1 MELSLEEKLNQIVFE
16 KLNEIITP
24 NKQEMFDRVA
34 KERTKHLTIVLENIH
49 QEHNASAVLRT
60 CDCFG
65 IQDLHV
71 IEKNNTYKVQRDI
84 ALGAGRWVDMHIY
97 DEPINPTLQCLTK
110 LKTDGYAIVAT
121 TPHTN
126 QFTPE
131 NIDLSKPIALVFG
144 TEREGISEEVKT
156 QADAF
161 LAIPMYGFTESFNI
175 SVCAA
180 MLIHTL
186 RMRMEKELENWKL
199 SSAEQTKVKIEW
211 CKKIIHLGEQ
221 LEERLRKES
230 VLEFSN
236 ID

>member
-1 MELSLEEKLNQIVFE
+1 MEDNIDQIVFNQ
-16 KLNEIITP
+16 LNDIISP
-24 NKQEMFDRVA
+24 NKQLLFDQIA
-34 KERTKHLTIVLENIH
+34 KERTRHLTLVLENIH

-97 DEPINPTLQCLTK
+97 DEPENPTLQCLTK
-110 LKTDGYAIVAT
+110 LKSEGYTIVAT
-121 TPHTN
+121 TPHTE
-126 QFTPE
+126 QFSPE

-144 TEREGISEEVKT
+144 TEREGISETVRAH
-156 QADAF
+156 ADAF

-186 RMRMEKELENWKL
+186 RMRMEKELSNWKL
-199 SSAEQTKVKIEW
+199 SDSEALKVKIEW
-211 CKKIIHLGEQ
+211 SKKIIHLGVQ
-221 LEERLRKES
+221 LENRLRTEALLKQSEIN
-230 VLEFSN
+230 L
-236 ID
+236 IK